1 MPRPVA
7 SLIIST
13 YKNVEFLNAVIKS
26 VFRQTDRRVE
36 IIISEDGECEHT
48 KEFVS
53 ELRSP
58 LPLRHLTQ
66 PDVGWRKNKAL
77 NRAILASTT
86 DYLIFIDGDC
96 MLHPR
101 FIEFHLKF
109 ASDKSILAGK
119 RVKLDPHTSA
129 LLLNDQLVV
138 SQMNAYLL
146 KNFTSLKRQKAK
158 FIEEGIFINPRG
170 PFAFI
175 PAIRAMHQLKGCN
188 MSFSKKAIYSIN
200 GFDEDYI
207 NPAIG
212 EGIDLTW
219 RFKMAGFRIKSLRNL
234 AVQYHLHHK
243 ECWTEQVINHDLMLR
258 KQKSGSV
265 ICSNGLIKTS
275 LGNNCCQE

>member
-36 IIISEDGECEHT
+36 IIISEDGECEHI
-48 KEFVS
+48 KGFVS
-53 ELRSP
+53 ELKSP

-66 PDVGWRKNKAL
+66 PDVGWQKNKAL
-77 NRAILASTT
+77 NRAILASAT

-109 ASDKSILAGK
+109 ASDKSIQAGK

-129 LLLNDQLVV
+129 LLLTGQLDI

-146 KNFTSLKRQKAK
+146 KNLPSLKRQKAK

-175 PAIRAMHQLKGCN
+175 PASRTMHQLKGCN

-200 GFDEDYI
+200 GFDEEYI

-212 EGIDLTW
+212 EDIDLTGGLPW
-219 RFKMAGFRIKSLRNL
+219 GVFDNILRNL
-234 AVQYHLHHK
+234 AF
-243 ECWTEQVINHDLMLR
+243 I
-258 KQKSGSV
+258 SS
-265 ICSNGLIKTS
+265 SS
-275 LGNNCCQE
+275 

>member
-146 KNFTSLKRQKAK
+146 KNFTSLKRQ
-158 FIEEGIFINPRG
+158 N
-170 PFAFI
+170 
-175 PAIRAMHQLKGCN
+175 
-188 MSFSKKAIYSIN
+188 
-200 GFDEDYI
+200 
-207 NPAIG
+207 
-212 EGIDLTW
+212 
-219 RFKMAGFRIKSLRNL
+219 SLRRVYSL
-234 AVQYHLHHK
+234 IPGA
-243 ECWTEQVINHDLMLR
+243 
-258 KQKSGSV
+258 
-265 ICSNGLIKTS
+265 ICIYTGHP
-275 LGNNCCQE
+275 GNAPA